1 MKPKDTPIQA
11 FAKALLLQE
20 WFHILLKNEQLKE
33 IAKNDAKTAY
43 YAQILA
49 QNKSLV
55 DKDKTIGFLRKI
67 IDIRTP
73 ESQIACLFLGSFIIA
88 GSYAVFCSPHFTT
101 RSFFG
106 RPLIVTKTIKALVPI
121 VGETMPVVGET
132 VTRVLVHQAVC
143 RVLEYSAE
151 LALSKE
157 LICLLPI
164 LGEPGMAPI
173 IEGVIRASMFKKG
186 RLNVNF
192 GGLNHTK
199 FTQTPNPDFFK

>member
-1 MKPKDTPIQA
+1 MIKDTPIKE

-20 WFHILLKNEQLKE
+20 WFQVMKKEHSKETAKKLYYAYILSKNEPQSV
-33 IAKNDAKTAY
+33 KN
-43 YAQILA
+43 
-49 QNKSLV
+49 
-55 DKDKTIGFLRKI
+55 KTIGFLRKI

-88 GSYAVFCSPHFTT
+88 GGYAVFCSPHFTT

-106 RPLIVTKTIKALVPI
+106 RPLLVTKTIKALVPI

-132 VTRVLVHQAVC
+132 VTKVLVHQAVC
-143 RVLEYSAE
+143 KVLEYSAE

-199 FTQTPNPDFFK
+199 FTQTPNFKFE